1 LNNAATLPPP
11 VTEVL
16 AARMG
21 PFEVIPASGGHHA
34 EVAARVIGRA
44 ATVFVKAACSDF
56 GVRSLRY
63 EARVARAV
71 GAPLSPA
78 VEWQCESAGWLVV
91 AFECCDGPHADL
103 SPSSPD
109 LDLLAGAVE
118 SLGRTPAPDLSLF
131 SPSARLGFETADL
144 KGDTLVHTDL
154 NQANLIVTA
163 GGLRIVDWAMA
174 AKAAPWLE
182 LALLV
187 PWLIGS
193 GHTPE
198 QAEQWVA
205 QFSVWRETDPAVV
218 ADFASK
224 NAAKWLRKA
233 QENPA
238 SWVRDLADWTGRWS
252 AYQRGKATAQR
263 T

>member
-1 LNNAATLPPP
+1 LSRAVTLPQP
-11 VTEVL
+11 VTDAIV
-16 AARMG
+16 ARIG

-34 EVAARVIGRA
+34 EVAARVIGRVR
-44 ATVFVKAACSDF
+44 TVFVKAACSDF
-56 GVRSLRY
+56 GVRSLRF
-63 EARVARAV
+63 EARVSRAV
-71 GAPLSPA
+71 GASLSPA
-78 VEWQCESAGWLVV
+78 VEWQCEWGGWLVV

-103 SPSSPD
+103 SPGSPD
-109 LDLLAGAVE
+109 LDLLASAVE
-118 SLGRTPAPDLSLF
+118 RLGRMPAPDLSLF
-131 SPSARLGFETADL
+131 SPTARLGFATADL
-144 KGDTLVHTDL
+144 EGDTLVHTDL
-154 NQANLIVTA
+154 NRANLIVTV

-182 LALLV
+182 LAMLV

-205 QFSVWRETDPAVV
+205 RFPVWRATDAAVV

-233 QENPA
+233 QENPVV
-238 SWVRDLADWTGRWS
+238 WVRDLADWTGRWS
-252 AYQRGKATAQR
+252 AYQRGKASAER
-263 T
+263 L